1 MVNSHSGNNH
11 AAIAPGGKSSRRI
24 ALICDWFLPRLGGIE
39 LHLADLAAA
48 LARKGAS
55 PVVITS
61 TPNAGAE
68 PRPELTV
75 TRLRV
80 LRAPGFGFAVS
91 PLLVRR
97 LERTLRDGRFDV
109 VHAHVS
115 VISPFAIAALLAA
128 RRLNLPAVV
137 TFHSML
143 LRATDVMQWADRR
156 WGWSASPILLT
167 AVSKLVAEQ
176 ARVGAGGKEVLVLPN
191 GVDLDFW
198 PESPRPAFEG
208 NDSRRIVFATA
219 MRLAPKKRP
228 MALIDAFQIARK
240 IASAHERE
248 LELRIAGDGPL
259 RQKLEKTIKNS
270 GLSDNIKLLGAMPRE
285 RVRTLHAE
293 SDVFVMPS
301 TRESFGLA
309 ALEARA
315 SGLPVVAMKG
325 TGAED
330 FLEDGKTGMLAG
342 DDRACATHMARLAT
356 DNALRARLSG
366 RDAGLARFDW
376 DAVSDQH
383 LDAYDRAAALLTG

>member
-228 MALIDAFQIARK
+228 MAL
-240 IASAHERE
+240 
-248 LELRIAGDGPL
+248 
-259 RQKLEKTIKNS
+259 
-270 GLSDNIKLLGAMPRE
+270 M
-285 RVRTLHAE
+285 
-293 SDVFVMPS
+293 
-301 TRESFGLA
+301 
-309 ALEARA
+309 
-315 SGLPVVAMKG
+315 
-325 TGAED
+325 
-330 FLEDGKTGMLAG
+330 
-342 DDRACATHMARLAT
+342 
-356 DNALRARLSG
+356 
-366 RDAGLARFDW
+366 ARFDKNW
-376 DAVSDQH
+376 KKQSRTAACPIILNCVARCLANGCGPSTLKATCSSCPPRGNRSGWRRSRRGRAVCPSWP
-383 LDAYDRAAALLTG
+383 